1 MGMTIFKNNVPV
13 ICILKHIGN
22 DSMLGDG
29 VMGEDFVRELTMI
42 ENNGYGLC
50 EVWINSVGGS
60 VVEGMAIYD
69 AIKNSKITVNTK
81 CIGVA
86 ASMAGVIFQAGATR
100 TMNDYSRL
108 MVHGVSGGSQEATDS
123 LSESIVT
130 MLSAKCPD
138 MENKIR
144 KMMDGESFISA
155 DKCKSMGLCDEV
167 ITTNEV
173 VNLDEKG
180 LFSAF
185 NSLKEVVNKLVLDEP
200 KTKKKMLK
208 ITNSLNL
215 TEDASEDSILKEI
228 ENFKAQIVSLTNTI
242 AEKEA
247 AMAKIEED
255 KKTAELE
262 KEAVELVVNSI
273 KEGRIEEASKD
284 SFIALAKSNLEGT
297 KNAILAMPVRS
308 IANKLDLGK
317 GLVGGES
324 RAGWD
329 YDKWQKEDG
338 AGLTNMYKNSKA
350 EYDALYETF
359 KNKNK

>member
-1 MGMTIFKNNVPV
+1 
-13 ICILKHIGN
+13 
-22 DSMLGDG
+22 
-29 VMGEDFVRELTMI
+29 
-42 ENNGYGLC
+42 
-50 EVWINSVGGS
+50 
-60 VVEGMAIYD
+60 
-69 AIKNSKITVNTK
+69 
-81 CIGVA
+81 
-86 ASMAGVIFQAGATR
+86 
-100 TMNDYSRL
+100 
-108 MVHGVSGGSQEATDS
+108 
-123 LSESIVT
+123 
-130 MLSAKCPD
+130 
-138 MENKIR
+138 
-144 KMMDGESFISA
+144 MMDGETFIDA

-173 VNLDEKG
+173 VNLDDKG

-297 KNAILAMPVRS
+297 KNAILALPVRS